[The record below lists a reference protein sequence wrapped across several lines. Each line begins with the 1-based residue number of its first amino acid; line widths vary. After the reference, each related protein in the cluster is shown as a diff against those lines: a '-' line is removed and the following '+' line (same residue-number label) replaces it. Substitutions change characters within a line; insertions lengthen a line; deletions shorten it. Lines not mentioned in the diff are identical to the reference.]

1 MSDTSSPVIKLPIVD
16 MSKTKTDRA
25 GLAKIVVDALENI
38 GFLFIDNVEG
48 LDFDR
53 LFQACQWFFSL
64 PPEKKRKLCRK
75 NWVPENPNIYR
86 GYFPVVEGE
95 PSRKEGFEFGRAVR
109 PDDVQVLGI
118 KSLEFVGAEFSWI
131 SWVCLSTN
139 KQPHQFMKHI
149 QKLFLNQAN
158 PRNCIPTKF

>member
-1 MSDTSSPVIKLPIVD
+1 MSDSSRPVIDLPIVD

-53 LFQACQWFFSL
+53 LFQACKWFFSL
-64 PPEKKRKLCRK
+64 PPEKKRVLCRK
-75 NWVPENPNIYR
+75 NWVPENKNIYR

-95 PSRKEGFEFGRAVR
+95 PSRKEGFEFGRAVD
-109 PDDVQVLGI
+109 PNDVQVSSDFIFDWLYVGKHPFGI
-118 KSLEFVGAEFSWI
+118 LYPWNPKQYLSVTLSKQRWVQIWASYWSLWCA
-131 SWVCLSTN
+131 
-139 KQPHQFMKHI
+139 
-149 QKLFLNQAN
+149 
-158 PRNCIPTKF
+158 R

>member
-1 MSDTSSPVIKLPIVD
+1 MSDTSRPVIKLPIVD
-16 MSKTKTDRA
+16 MSMTESDRA

-95 PSRKEGFEFGRAVR
+95 PSRKEGFEFGRAVS
-109 PDDVQVLGI
+109 PDDVQV
-118 KSLEFVGAEFSWI
+118 
-131 SWVCLSTN
+131 T
-139 KQPHQFMKHI
+139 
-149 QKLFLNQAN
+149 
-158 PRNCIPTKF
+158 